1 MCTGAAFAVPV
12 FLSWGTDMNM
22 YLYYAI
28 GFSGI
33 GVMLML
39 RFYNGAGVTTMIL
52 GIICMV
58 LGSIHGKKWQESREN
73 KD

>member
-1 MCTGAAFAVPV
+1 
-12 FLSWGTDMNM
+12 MNM
-22 YLYYAI
+22 HLYYAI

-39 RFYNGAGVTTMIL
+39 RYYNGADTLTMIL

-58 LGSIHGKKWQESREN
+58 LGSINGKKWQDGRG
-73 KD
+73 K

>member
-1 MCTGAAFAVPV
+1 MYRDCVLQPRY
-12 FLSWGTDMNM
+12 FLQWVAIMNM
-22 YLYYAI
+22 HLYYAI

-39 RFYNGAGVTTMIL
+39 RYYNGADTMTMIL

-58 LGSIHGKKWQESREN
+58 LGSVHGKKWQDGRG
-73 KD
+73 K

>member
-1 MCTGAAFAVPV
+1 MVI
-12 FLSWGTDMNM
+12 DMNM
-22 YLYYAI
+22 HLYYAI

-39 RFYNGAGVTTMIL
+39 RYYNGAGVATMIL

-58 LGSIHGKKWQESREN
+58 LGSIHGKKWQDGRE
-73 KD
+73 K

>member
-1 MCTGAAFAVPV
+1 
-12 FLSWGTDMNM
+12 MNM
-22 YLYYAI
+22 NLYYAV

-39 RFYNGAGVTTMIL
+39 RYYNGASVTTMIL

-58 LGSIHGKKWQESREN
+58 LGSVHGKKWQENRE
-73 KD
+73 KKE

>member
-1 MCTGAAFAVPV
+1 
-12 FLSWGTDMNM
+12 MNM
-22 YLYYAI
+22 NLYYAI

-58 LGSIHGKKWQESREN
+58 LGSIHGKKWQESR
-73 KD
+73 KDKQ